1 MSQKKKVLGVILLLI
16 IYFVIAIAGFLIA
29 YYVKTNF
36 MEPQTAATPKVTPA
50 SAPAPSGYQTYE
62 NKEQKF
68 SMQYPETLTVKEN
81 SVGFG
86 VNTIEMRSPENTDPA
101 YAPDIQVLTVPKAL
115 AKTIGQDF
123 ESYFEMADN
132 SSKVIESPLDQGKKA
147 EKFTKIRN
155 REINGLR
162 ALDYTSV
169 PSPNT
174 DNQDPENGTFVEVGN
189 NLIIFASGSD
199 SREQLEEVL
208 NTFNYNQ

>member
-1 MSQKKKVLGVILLLI
+1 
-16 IYFVIAIAGFLIA
+16 
-29 YYVKTNF
+29 
-36 MEPQTAATPKVTPA
+36 MEPQTASVPKATPMPDI
-50 SAPAPSGYQTYE
+50 APSGYQIYE

-68 SMQYPETLTVKEN
+68 SMQYPEELKVKEN
-81 SVGFG
+81 PVGFG
-86 VNTIEMRSPENTDPA
+86 VNTIEMRSPENADPV

-132 SSKVIESPLDQGKKA
+132 SSKIIESPLDQGEKA

-174 DNQDPENGTFVEVGN
+174 DNQDPELGTFVEVGN
-189 NLIIFASGSD
+189 NLLIFASGSD
-199 SREQLEEVL
+199 DREQLEEVL
-208 NTFNYNQ
+208 KTFNYNQ